1 MKKCLINNLEDGG
14 SYQLRTSNFKPIEG
28 YLKILNEFDVLYES
42 YQDSNSLFE
51 IIEEGDNIKIIAD
64 TFQICF
70 YLEEIES
77 SNVQEIKEKLIEKQI
92 SEQVIN
98 LIIEEIEGKEYIEIV
113 SIIEKIAVK
122 NQKITIQYTDTLYG
136 NSEFEIKTN

>member
-1 MKKCLINNLEDGG
+1 LIIGAHWG
-14 SYQLRTSNFKPIEG
+14 
-28 YLKILNEFDVLYES
+28 
-42 YQDSNSLFE
+42 
-51 IIEEGDNIKIIAD
+51 A
-64 TFQICF
+64 QIH
-70 YLEEIES
+70 
-77 SNVQEIKEKLIEKQI
+77 QELKEKLIEKQI

-98 LIIEEIEGKEYIEIV
+98 LIIEEIENKEYIEIV